1 MGRHCYKYRASSL
14 YIFAK
19 FKFVMGSVQDGGDI
33 PLTPT
38 STLDAVRAVLE
49 QCRSEMIKGIEGS
62 NLQGFSRE
70 QRWLMLKGEEA
81 LLTLQE
87 VMPTGAMRF
96 VDYEHKDTPLFSF
109 SVIYV
114 VDCKFASTNPP
125 GRPTNSPLNIF
136 RYMLQENHRRVH
148 A

>member
-1 MGRHCYKYRASSL
+1 
-14 YIFAK
+14 
-19 FKFVMGSVQDGGDI
+19 
-33 PLTPT
+33 
-38 STLDAVRAVLE
+38 
-49 QCRSEMIKGIEGS
+49 
-62 NLQGFSRE
+62 
-70 QRWLMLKGEEA
+70 MLKGEEA